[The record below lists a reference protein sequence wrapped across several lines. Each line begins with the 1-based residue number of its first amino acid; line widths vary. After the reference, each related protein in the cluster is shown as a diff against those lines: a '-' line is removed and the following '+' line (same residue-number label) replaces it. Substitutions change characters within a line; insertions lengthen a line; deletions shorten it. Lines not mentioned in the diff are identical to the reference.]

1 MRAIVDARRGL
12 QNRRRYNGAVRK
24 KTDGRRLIG
33 REILGLVL
41 IGLLILA
48 LVLVRSCRSAGGRL
62 F

>member
-1 MRAIVDARRGL
+1 M
-12 QNRRRYNGAVRK
+12 
-24 KTDGRRLIG
+24 G

-48 LVLVRSCRSAGGRL
+48 LVLVRACRVAGWRH